1 MAIFYEYL
9 YYNKLELDLFV
20 RNIYRKRKGYFWG
33 RYCIFILLPYHNNR
47 KLLRNY
53 LLAFEHIHRLPHQ
66 NSSQQ

>member
-20 RNIYRKRKGYFWG
+20 RNIYGKRLGYLWEGIAF
-33 RYCIFILLPYHNNR
+33 FILLPYHNSR

>member
-33 RYCIFILLPYHNNR
+33 RYCIFY
-47 KLLRNY
+47 
-53 LLAFEHIHRLPHQ
+53 
-66 NSSQQ
+66 SSTIS